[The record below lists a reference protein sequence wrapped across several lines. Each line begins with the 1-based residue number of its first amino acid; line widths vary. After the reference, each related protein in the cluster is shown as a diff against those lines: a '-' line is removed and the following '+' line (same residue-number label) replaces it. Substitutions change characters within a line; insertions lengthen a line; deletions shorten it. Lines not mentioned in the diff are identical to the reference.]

1 MPLGA
6 RRPVTPGGGR
16 TWHKFV
22 AVDFESL
29 VSVASVCFPLV
40 RNTKVFCC
48 PGYAALRPFL
58 VWSGIYTSSG
68 GRKCTSCAE
77 VQRLACLLRKRITVA
92 CICIIVASNAHI
104 SSWISSPRVRACSP
118 VFRWRKI
125 SWLAPS
131 HTHGDVCFKERRSY
145 RCIPH
150 CIAAASVVWI
160 WFAVRSFT
168 S

>member
-1 MPLGA
+1 MKEPPLRYSCSPGWIIYA
-6 RRPVTPGGGR
+6 TRRGRYRLLRDALIFAGRVSWISVSCIVYTPSKCVRYDASAVISTRWGGR
-16 TWHKFV
+16 
-22 AVDFESL
+22 E
-29 VSVASVCFPLV
+29 
-40 RNTKVFCC
+40 R
-48 PGYAALRPFL
+48 
-58 VWSGIYTSSG
+58 
-68 GRKCTSCAE
+68 TSCAV

-131 HTHGDVCFKERRSY
+131 RTHGHICFKRRRSY

-150 CIAAASVVWI
+150 CIAAVSVVWI